1 MTGLQSSGEEKREQM
16 VARLLPI
23 SLLMFS
29 LSFLSF
35 FQEHTFEIVP
45 LKGIIHSEIRILNR
59 CLVITSIECYGSNG
73 EIMQASVVASHLRM
87 AQS

>member
-1 MTGLQSSGEEKREQM
+1 
-16 VARLLPI
+16 
-23 SLLMFS
+23 MFP

-35 FQEHTFEIVP
+35 FQELEIVS
-45 LKGIIHSEIRILNR
+45 LKSASAGIIHSEIRILNR
-59 CLVITSIECYGSNG
+59 CLVIISVECYGSNR